1 MNILKTVDL
10 ILSVHHTESMSSMF
24 DKLGDM
30 LNECLEKGEIPQPQ
44 PQRTYYQKTDFAK
57 DEATVNQQNGTDEQ
71 VEVKK
76 TLITL
81 PRDVE
86 EALKLLGFGAENS
99 QQEELFIPSIA
110 EVRGAY
116 AQLLKEAHPDTATQ
130 ETSSAQAAQRIAQLT
145 SALNKVREWYKKLEQ
160 DSSK

>member
-10 ILSVHHTESMSSMF
+10 IPSVHHTESMSSMF

-44 PQRTYYQKTDFAK
+44 PKRTYYQKADFAE

-99 QQEELFIPSIA
+99 QQEELFIPSLA
-110 EVRGAY
+110 EVRGVY
-116 AQLLKEAHPDTATQ
+116 AQFLKEAHPDTATE
-130 ETSSAQAAQRIAQLT
+130 ETSSTQAAQRIAQLT
-145 SALNKVREWYKKLEQ
+145 SAFNKIRDFYREEFGLRGQ
-160 DSSK
+160 

>member
-10 ILSVHHTESMSSMF
+10 IPSVHHTESMSSMF

-30 LNECLEKGEIPQPQ
+30 LNECLEKGQIPQPQ
-44 PQRTYYQKTDFAK
+44 PKRTYYQKADFA
-57 DEATVNQQNGTDEQ
+57 DVNSNQQDIPEPEKATQ
-71 VEVKK
+71 KI
-76 TLITL
+76 ITL

-99 QQEELFIPSIA
+99 QQEELPIPSLT
-110 EVRGAY
+110 EVRGVY

-145 SALNKVREWYKKLEQ
+145 SAFNKIRDFYKKLEQ

>member
-1 MNILKTVDL
+1 
-10 ILSVHHTESMSSMF
+10 MF

-44 PQRTYYQKTDFAK
+44 PKRTYYQKADFTDV
-57 DEATVNQQNGTDEQ
+57 DSNQQETPEPEKATQ
-71 VEVKK
+71 KI
-76 TLITL
+76 ITL

-86 EALKLLGFGAENS
+86 EALKLLGFGAS

-110 EVRGAY
+110 EVRGVY
-116 AQLLKEAHPDTATQ
+116 AQLLKEAHPDTATE

-145 SALNKVREWYKKLEQ
+145 SAFNKIRDFYREEFGLRGQ
-160 DSSK
+160 

>member
-44 PQRTYYQKTDFAK
+44 PKRTYYQKADFTDV
-57 DEATVNQQNGTDEQ
+57 DSNQQDIPEPEKATQ
-71 VEVKK
+71 KI
-76 TLITL
+76 ITL

-86 EALKLLGFGAENS
+86 EALKLLGFDAENS
-99 QQEELFIPSIA
+99 QQDELPIPSLT
-110 EVRGAY
+110 EVRGVY

-145 SALNKVREWYKKLEQ
+145 SALNKVRDFYKKLGLL
-160 DSSK
+160 

>member
-1 MNILKTVDL
+1 
-10 ILSVHHTESMSSMF
+10 MF

-30 LNECLEKGEIPQPQ
+30 LNECLEKGQIPQPQ
-44 PQRTYYQKTDFAK
+44 PKRTYYQKADFTDV
-57 DEATVNQQNGTDEQ
+57 DSNQQNGTDEQ
-71 VEVKK
+71 VEVMK

-86 EALKLLGFGAENS
+86 DALKLLGFGAENS
-99 QQEELFIPSIA
+99 QQEELFIPSLT

-145 SALNKVREWYKKLEQ
+145 GAFNKVREWYREEFGLRG
-160 DSSK
+160 

>member
-10 ILSVHHTESMSSMF
+10 IPSVHHTESMSSMF

-30 LNECLEKGEIPQPQ
+30 LNECLEKGQIPQPH
-44 PQRTYYQKTDFAK
+44 PKRTYYQKTDFAE
-57 DEATVNQQNGTDEQ
+57 DEATVNQQNGTNEQ

-86 EALKLLGFGAENS
+86 HALKLLGFGAENS
-99 QQEELFIPSIA
+99 QQEELIIPSLT
-110 EVRGAY
+110 EVRGAF

-130 ETSSAQAAQRIAQLT
+130 ETSSTQAAQRIAQLT
-145 SALNKVREWYKKLEQ
+145 GALNKVREWYREEFGLRG
-160 DSSK
+160 

>member
-44 PQRTYYQKTDFAK
+44 PKRTYYQKTDFT
-57 DEATVNQQNGTDEQ
+57 DVDSNQQDIPEPEKATQ
-71 VEVKK
+71 KI
-76 TLITL
+76 ITL

-86 EALKLLGFGAENS
+86 EALKLLGFDAENS
-99 QQEELFIPSIA
+99 QQDELPIPSIA
-110 EVRGAY
+110 EVRGVY

-145 SALNKVREWYKKLEQ
+145 SALNKVRDFYKKLGLL
-160 DSSK
+160 

>member
-1 MNILKTVDL
+1 
-10 ILSVHHTESMSSMF
+10 MF

-44 PQRTYYQKTDFAK
+44 PKRTYTADFI
-57 DEATVNQQNGTDEQ
+57 DDQFDSNQQGTPETEKATQ
-71 VEVKK
+71 KI
-76 TLITL
+76 ITL

-99 QQEELFIPSIA
+99 QQEELPIPSLT
-110 EVRGAY
+110 EVRGVY
-116 AQLLKEAHPDTATQ
+116 AQLLKEAHPDTATE

-145 SALNKVREWYKKLEQ
+145 GALNKVRDFYKKLEL

>member
-44 PQRTYYQKTDFAK
+44 PKRTYYQKTNFTK
-57 DEATVNQQNGTDEQ
+57 DEATVNQQNGTNEQ

-86 EALKLLGFGAENS
+86 EALKLLGFGAS

-145 SALNKVREWYKKLEQ
+145 GALNKVRDFYKKLGLL
-160 DSSK
+160 

>member
-30 LNECLEKGEIPQPQ
+30 LNECLEKGQIPQPQ
-44 PQRTYYQKTDFAK
+44 PKRTYYQKADFTDV
-57 DEATVNQQNGTDEQ
+57 DSNQQDIPEPEKATQ
-71 VEVKK
+71 KI
-76 TLITL
+76 ITL

-86 EALKLLGFGAENS
+86 EALKLLGFGAS

-116 AQLLKEAHPDTATQ
+116 AQLLKEAHPDTATE
-130 ETSSAQAAQRIAQLT
+130 ETSSTQAAQRIAQLT
-145 SALNKVREWYKKLEQ
+145 SAFTTVRDFYKKLGLL
-160 DSSK
+160 

>member
-30 LNECLEKGEIPQPQ
+30 LNECLEKGQIPQPQ
-44 PQRTYYQKTDFAK
+44 PIRTYYQKADFAE

-86 EALKLLGFGAENS
+86 EALKLLGFGAS

-145 SALNKVREWYKKLEQ
+145 SAFNKIRDFYKKLEL
-160 DSSK
+160 DNSK

>member
-10 ILSVHHTESMSSMF
+10 ILSVHHTESMNSMF

-30 LNECLEKGEIPQPQ
+30 LNECLEKGQIPQPQ
-44 PQRTYYQKTDFAK
+44 PKRTYYQKADFTDA
-57 DEATVNQQNGTDEQ
+57 DSNQQDFIVDQAEA
-71 VEVKK
+71 KK
-76 TLITL
+76 TAITL

-99 QQEELFIPSIA
+99 QQEELPIPSLT
-110 EVRGAY
+110 EVRGVY
-116 AQLLKEAHPDTATQ
+116 AQLLKEAHPDTATE

-145 SALNKVREWYKKLEQ
+145 SAFNKVRNFYREEFGLRGQ
-160 DSSK
+160 